1 MSVPSSQNTFF
12 GQLLNK
18 LPKASFEKIRSEL
31 EPKKDKKKNCNAKKF
46 TAWDHFV
53 ALLFAQPVACD
64 SLREVEDGL
73 YASIG
78 HLDRINAKPLKRTT
92 LAYVNQNTPY
102 QIFKDFYFSLL
113 NRFETEFN

>member
-1 MSVPSSQNTFF
+1 MNVPSSPNTFF

-31 EPKKDKKKNCNAKKF
+31 EPQKDKKKNCNAKKF

-53 ALLFAQPVACD
+53 ALFFAQLAACD
-64 SLREVEDGL
+64 SLREIEDGL

-78 HLDRINAKPLKRTT
+78 HLDRINASGVCQSKYALP
-92 LAYVNQNTPY
+92 NFQG
-102 QIFKDFYFSLL
+102 LL
-113 NRFETEFN
+113 LFVA